1 MPTPTLSETLH
12 ARQRLNQC
20 IRAFFAARDVLE
32 VETPILSMAGTTD
45 PSIES
50 FVTQYQYAADP
61 GPRWLRTSPE
71 FFHKRLL
78 AAGSGAIYEL
88 GKVFRN
94 GELGPR
100 HNPEFTMLEWYRP
113 GFDESTLRAE
123 IIDLLHSCAAAFDRK
138 LPPVE
143 SLSFA
148 QLFQRHADLDP
159 FLASTEQLVARAA
172 SLGAVGDLDRDA
184 ALDLL
189 RSLVIE
195 PALDPESAL
204 FVTDFPPSQ
213 AALARLK
220 PGHPPTAARFEL
232 YLGRLELANGYH
244 ELTDADEQRRRFAVD
259 AQVRHQ
265 RAQPA
270 VAIDEHFLAALA
282 AGLPDCSGVALGV
295 DRLLCWLLGVVA
307 LDTALPFA
315 FPVA

>member
-1 MPTPTLSETLH
+1 MPLPTLSETLR
-12 ARQRLNQC
+12 ARQRLNHC
-20 IRAFFAARDVLE
+20 IRTFFAERAVLE
-32 VETPILSMAGTTD
+32 VETPILSVAGTTD

-50 FVTQYQYAADP
+50 FVTHYQFAAGP

-100 HNPEFTMLEWYRP
+100 HNPEFTLLEWYRP
-113 GFDESTLRAE
+113 DFDESALRAE
-123 IIDLLHSCAAAFDRK
+123 IIDLLHSCAAAFGRE
-138 LPPVE
+138 LPAVE

-148 QLFQRHADLDP
+148 QLFQRHAGIDP
-159 FLASTEQLVARAA
+159 FLASVKQLRARCAD
-172 SLGAVGDLDRDA
+172 LGAVGELDRDA
-184 ALDLL
+184 CLDLL

-195 PALDPESAL
+195 PALDPAGAV

-220 PGHPPTAARFEL
+220 SGNPQTAARFEL

-244 ELTDADEQRRRFAVD
+244 ELADAREQRRRFANDVE
-259 AQVRHQ
+259 VRGQ
-265 RAQPA
+265 RRQPA
-270 VAIDEHFLAALA
+270 VAIDEHFLAALS

-295 DRLLCWLLGVVA
+295 DRLLCWLLGVA
-307 LDTALPFA
+307 TLDGALPFP